1 VKLGNFNRRTFAQQQ
16 QRFFSTSPV
25 SQSQTTQ
32 VPDFSKYKSG
42 DGRSTYYMLLGTT
55 GFVGA
60 VSAKNFVVDFIQQLA
75 PGADV
80 LALAKAEVDLAGI
93 PEGEFV
99 L

>member
-1 VKLGNFNRRTFAQQQ
+1 M
-16 QRFFSTSPV
+16 
-25 SQSQTTQ
+25 
-32 VPDFSKYKSG
+32 PDFSKYKNSG

-80 LALAKAEVDLAGI
+80 LALAKAELDLAAI
-93 PEGEFV
+93 PEGMFECI
-99 L
+99 